1 LFPLFPYVNNVNL
14 PRSANPLARRPLA
27 RISAHIAPIHPSVNN
42 SAARLNAT
50 KMQTLSPQI
59 LPRLPLTKIA
69 PNYGAFTPYDSFSC
83 RAPIIPA
90 PASHFTATAS
100 IPLLMAS

>member
-1 LFPLFPYVNNVNL
+1 MSICL
-14 PRSANPLARRPLA
+14 PQVRWPADRLSEFLRTCAAV
-27 RISAHIAPIHPSVNN
+27 HPNVNN
-42 SAARLNAT
+42 SAARLNAPI
-50 KMQTLSPQI
+50 MQTLSPQI
-59 LPRLPLTKIA
+59 LLPYALTKIA